1 MTAINSKSY
10 LYHLNKLV
18 DECINNHHCSI
29 GKKRIDADHFPCL
42 KKLRQILKNLKSL
55 ELVIESELLIRNIFS
70 KVYTE
75 NWSKEIII
83 CWFCVENVSTNV

>member
-18 DECINNHHCSI
+18 DECINNHLCSI

-42 KKLRQILKNLKSL
+42 KKLRQVLKNLKSL